1 MSIATK
7 KELGRERILDAAR
20 EVFAEA
26 GLEGA
31 SLRAIAARAGYT
43 PAALYFHFD
52 SREAIY
58 AELLRGSL
66 ADLTAAIAAASAG
79 DPRDAFRTGAL
90 ALFDFY
96 AERPQELA
104 LGLYLGPGGPAP
116 RGLGAE
122 IDPALNAALLAAL
135 APIRAA
141 AAEFSPEPDALL
153 AEAFAQAVG
162 LLVLAETRRLRL
174 FGLAAR
180 GLMARMLD
188 RLLEDSPC

>member
-7 KELGRERILDAAR
+7 KELGRQRILEAAR

-58 AELLRGSL
+58 AELLRASL
-66 ADLTAAIAAASAG
+66 ADLATAIADAARG
-79 DPRDAFRTGAL
+79 PNAFRQGAL

-96 AERPQELA
+96 ADRPQELA

-116 RGLGAE
+116 RGLGQGV
-122 IDPALNAALLAAL
+122 DPELNALLLAAL

-141 AAEFSPEPDALL
+141 AARSSPEPDALV
-153 AEAFAQAVG
+153 AEVFAQAVG
-162 LLVLAETRRLRL
+162 LLVLSETRRLRL
-174 FGLAAR
+174 FGLPAR
-180 GLMARMLD
+180 GLMQ
-188 RLLEDSPC
+188 RLLERMPC

>member
-1 MSIATK
+1 MSASTK
-7 KELGRERILDAAR
+7 KELGRQRILAAAR
-20 EVFAEA
+20 EVFAEQ

-58 AELLRGSL
+58 AELLRASL
-66 ADLTAAIAAASAG
+66 ADLAAAIRAAATG
-79 DPRDAFRTGAL
+79 PQAFRAGAL

-96 AERPQELA
+96 AARPQELA

-116 RGLGAE
+116 RGLGRAV
-122 IDPALNAALLAAL
+122 DPELNALLLAAL

-141 AAEFSPEPDALL
+141 AAVPEPDALV
-153 AEAFAQAVG
+153 AEIFAQAVG
-162 LLVLAETRRLRL
+162 LLVLSETRRLRL
-174 FGLAAR
+174 FGLPAR
-180 GLMARMLD
+180 RLMERMLE
-188 RLLEDSPC
+188 RLPC

>member
-1 MSIATK
+1 MSASTK
-7 KELGRERILDAAR
+7 KELGRARILDAAR

-58 AELLRGSL
+58 AELLRASL
-66 ADLTAAIAAASAG
+66 ADLTAAIGQAVQG
-79 DPRDAFRTGAL
+79 DAREAFRTGAL

-96 AERPQELA
+96 AARPQELA
-104 LGLYLGPGGPAP
+104 LGLYFGPGGPAP
-116 RGLGAE
+116 RGLGAA
-122 IDPALNAALLAAL
+122 IDPALNAALLTAL

-141 AAEFSPEPDALL
+141 AAQLSPDPDGLVA
-153 AEAFAQAVG
+153 AAFAQAVG

-180 GLMARMLD
+180 GVMERMLGA
-188 RLLEDSPC
+188 LLEDLPC

>member
-1 MSIATK
+1 MSTSTK
-7 KELGRERILDAAR
+7 KELGRQRILDAAR
-20 EVFAEA
+20 EVFAEQ

-58 AELLRGSL
+58 AELLRASL
-66 ADLTAAIAAASAG
+66 AELAAAIRTATTG
-79 DPRDAFRTGAL
+79 PDAFRAGAM

-96 AERPQELA
+96 ADRPQELA

-116 RGLGAE
+116 RGLGQGV
-122 IDPALNAALLAAL
+122 DPELNALLLEAL

-141 AAEFSPEPDALL
+141 AAARSTEPDALV
-153 AEAFAQAVG
+153 AEIFAQAVG
-162 LLVLAETRRLRL
+162 LLVLSETRRLRL

-180 GLMARMLD
+180 GLMARML
-188 RLLEDSPC
+188 EEKP